1 MDWKLNQQ
9 RRKKNQASINNELSK
24 SVNILG
30 EMERDFSQIFGGN
43 ENAGSGYGF
52 SRRQAG
58 DPVRRSESYGQYK
71 DAKG

>member
-9 RRKKNQASINNELSK
+9 RRKKNASLNSELTQR
-24 SVNILG
+24 VNILD

-43 ENAGSGYGF
+43 VDAGYGF

-58 DPVRRSESYGQYK
+58 DPVRRSESFGQSK
-71 DAKG
+71 NAKAD